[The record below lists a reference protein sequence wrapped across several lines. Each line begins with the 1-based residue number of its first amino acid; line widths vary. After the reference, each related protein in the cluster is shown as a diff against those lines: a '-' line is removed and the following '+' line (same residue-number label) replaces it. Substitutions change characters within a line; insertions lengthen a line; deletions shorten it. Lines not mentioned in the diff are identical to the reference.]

1 MCDYIYLPYENKDS
15 LNLSKTEI
23 IKGES
28 ISKINGKDVYS
39 PVSGNALSLKSI
51 MSTSGITNCLIIEN
65 DFKDTK
71 KESVQIENLYKIDT
85 NILKNEIGVITEDIN
100 VKVYLSKYNQSEAY
114 LLKSNVKIVL
124 EMLNLLTEI
133 YNVKANI
140 ILNKK
145 DLVSYR
151 TLFSYINAY
160 PNIKITFDKSLTANY
175 KIYDIID
182 LYYKLKNKTP
192 RDYIYVT
199 VFNSGCNVYKVK
211 KYSNLKELLNYI
223 KVNLGKVYIN
233 EKEELTNYDYL
244 LDDNVT
250 SIFLKWHKHYIDKR
264 MCFMYNQ
271 NKRW

>member
-1 MCDYIYLPYENKDS
+1 MIDEEIKEYLMCDYIYLPYENKDTLNLNKAEILKGETISS
-15 LNLSKTEI
+15 LNNQT
-23 IKGES
+23 
-28 ISKINGKDVYS
+28 VYC
-39 PVSGNALSLKSI
+39 PVSGKALSLKSI
-51 MSTSGITNCLIIEN
+51 MSQNGITNCLIIEN
-65 DFKDTK
+65 DFKDTR
-71 KESVQIENLYKIDT
+71 KESVQIENLYKIDS
-85 NILKNEIGVITEDIN
+85 NIIKNKIGNVTEDIN
-100 VKVYLSKYNQSEAY
+100 LKIYLSKYDQSETY
-114 LLKSNVKIVL
+114 LLKSNIKIVL

-175 KIYDIID
+175 KIYNILD
-182 LYYKLKNKTP
+182 LYNKLKNKTP

-199 VFNSGCNVYKVK
+199 IFNSNCNVYKIK

-223 KVNLGKVYIN
+223 GINPNKVYIN
-233 EKEELTNYDYL
+233 EKDELTNYDYL

-250 SIFLKWHKHYIDKR
+250 SIFIK
-264 MCFMYNQ
+264 
-271 NKRW
+271 

>member
-1 MCDYIYLPYENKDS
+1 MIDEEIKEYLMCDYIYLPYENKDS

-39 PVSGNALSLKSI
+39 PVSGKALSLKSI
-51 MSTSGITNCLIIEN
+51 MSQNGITNCLIIEN
-65 DFKDTK
+65 DFKDTR
-71 KESVQIENLYKIDT
+71 KESVQIENLYKIDS
-85 NILKNEIGVITEDIN
+85 NIIKNKIGNVTEDIN
-100 VKVYLSKYNQSEAY
+100 LKIYLSKYDQSETY
-114 LLKSNVKIVL
+114 LLKSNIKIVL

-175 KIYDIID
+175 KIYNILD
-182 LYYKLKNKTP
+182 LYNKLKNKSP

-199 VFNSGCNVYKVK
+199 VFNSNCNVYKIK

-223 KVNLGKVYIN
+223 GINPNKVYIN
-233 EKEELTNYDYL
+233 EKDELTNYDYL

-250 SIFLKWHKHYIDKR
+250 SIFTK
-264 MCFMYNQ
+264 
-271 NKRW
+271 